1 MKFLKTRIFIPLFFF
16 YSLKRITL
24 GLDYEEKLLNIT
36 DLTHIIFKLNKYRLF
51 IE

>member
-1 MKFLKTRIFIPLFFF
+1 MKIKHIKFDCGSNLEKF
-16 YSLKRITL
+16 
-24 GLDYEEKLLNIT
+24 DEEKLLNIT